1 MTATTATATRYQGYT
16 KIQNQALNDS
26 RLKLKSIGLLCK
38 MIQLPKTT
46 WNFSERGLAS
56 LFQNDGIHSLR
67 TALADLEKHG
77 YLYRYQIRE
86 ENGTFG
92 RWVWEITDTPC
103 SQPKS
108 ENPISKNRSAYKS
121 NKETTNSPHT
131 PRRTQRTERVREAK
145 PRRLNAPKRATCASA
160 EEVKAWEAYLSA
172 YPKACPAA
180 LKGRARR
187 KLASL
192 VAAHG
197 LEWVLSQVEA
207 YKAHETRIGREPR
220 YWKNAATWLLDG
232 CAEQAYKAPQSAQ
245 KRRKAESAPETRTCP
260 ICGGVARLEPS
271 GLHYCEHCD
280 VSIK

>member
-1 MTATTATATRYQGYT
+1 MPRTIDIIDKSHGFTVIGNT
-16 KIQNQALNDS
+16 ILNDS
-26 RLKLKSIGLLCK
+26 RLHLKSLGLYAKLL
-38 MIQLPKTT
+38 QLPDT
-46 WNFSERGLAS
+46 WRFTERGLAS
-56 LFQNDGIHSLR
+56 LFDNDGRDSLR

-77 YLYRYQIRE
+77 YLRRYQRRE
-86 ENGTFG
+86 ADGGFG
-92 RWVWEITDTPC
+92 PWVWEIVDNPC
-103 SQPKS
+103 SRPQSEKS
-108 ENPISKNRSAYKS
+108 TTAHPTAYKS
-121 NKETTNSPHT
+121 NNETTTTPHT
-131 PRRTQRTERVREAK
+131 PRRAQRTERVREAK
-145 PRRLNAPKRATCASA
+145 PRRLSAPKRATCASA

-207 YKAHETRIGREPR
+207 YKTHETRIGREPR

-232 CAEQAYKAPQSAQ
+232 CAEQAYKAPQSTH
-245 KRRKAESAPETRTCP
+245 KRRKAETAPETRTCP